1 MRSRS
6 RFAAVLAAA
15 AALALVLGGCS
26 SIPRSGAVQAG
37 QDAVTG
43 ENPAPIFLP
52 FGPRANATMEEILTG
67 FIDAAT
73 SPDNNYEIAREFL
86 TPEFSE
92 SWKSDSGVT
101 VYDGSERNFV
111 TVDDTTMT
119 FEVMPVAEVNGNGEY
134 HEEGASASLPLR
146 YSFTQVNEQWRISA
160 APNGTVL
167 DQSTF
172 KDVFSAQSLFF
183 FDPDYRYLVPDVRW
197 FPRGASTPTKIVNGV
212 LSGPSEWLAGAVT
225 SAFPE
230 GTALTADAV
239 TVVARDA
246 KVDLNSAALNADTI
260 TLQRMRSQLENSL
273 PSGLTVSITINQNSQ
288 DIDELGASEPQ
299 VNPRVDARALVVRDG
314 EFGFLAATGKTITPL
329 AGLSESIVALTP
341 SAVALSPSQTAAAA
355 LTVAGVY
362 GIRVGDDPRLLDPRQ
377 NLIEPST
384 DGSGF
389 VWSVPADRPN
399 ELFVYS
405 AQGAASALPTPWGD
419 ASSIAAL
426 QVSRDGTRVI
436 ALLQAAGE
444 TRLVVAA
451 VLRENG
457 VPVGL
462 GDAVQL
468 AADSG
473 NPVDATWIDQSTVA
487 YVAAQPNGEDRIVA
501 HEIGG
506 TSTTLES
513 STGITSITGSNLL
526 RDLRALNAGGSLLVQ
541 RGVGWQERIGEVTLV
556 ATQQGI
562 GG

>member
-1 MRSRS
+1 MSSRS
-6 RFAAVLAAA
+6 RLVAAVAAV
-15 AALALVLGGCS
+15 AALALLLGGCS
-26 SIPRSGAVQAG
+26 SIPRSGDVQAG
-37 QDAVTG
+37 KGAVTG

-52 FGPRANATMEEILTG
+52 FGPRTDATMEEILTG

-86 TPEFSE
+86 TPEFSDA
-92 SWKSDSGVT
+92 WKSDSGVT

-111 TVDDTTMT
+111 PVDEATMS
-119 FEVMPVAEVNGNGEY
+119 FEVMPVAEVNANGEY
-134 HEEGASASLPLR
+134 HEEGASSSLPLR
-146 YSFTQVNEQWRISA
+146 YSFTQVAGQWRISA

-172 KDVFSAQSLFF
+172 KDVFSAQSLYF

-212 LSGPSEWLAGAVT
+212 LNGPSEWLAGAVT

-246 KVDLNSAALNADTI
+246 KVDLNGEALNADTI

-273 PSGLTVSITINQNSQ
+273 PSGLSVSITINQNSQ
-288 DIDELGASEPQ
+288 DIDELGASEPK
-299 VNPRVDARALVVRDG
+299 VNPRVDARALVLRDG
-314 EFGFLAATGKTITPL
+314 EFGFLAATGKTVTPL
-329 AGLSESIVALTP
+329 AGLSDTIVALGP
-341 SAVALSPSQTAAAA
+341 RAVALSPSQTAAAV
-355 LTVAGVY
+355 LGPTGVS
-362 GIRVGDDPRLLDPRQ
+362 GIRVGDDARLLDPRQ
-377 NLIEPST
+377 NLIEPSI

-405 AQGAASALPTPWGD
+405 AQGAAVALPTPWQD
-419 ASSIAAL
+419 AAGIASL

-436 ALLQAAGE
+436 ALLNAAGE

-457 VPVGL
+457 TPVGL

-468 AADSG
+468 G
-473 NPVDATWIDQSTVA
+473 TGTGTPQDATWIDQSTVA
-487 YVAAQPNGEDRIVA
+487 YLSLQANGENRIVA

-506 TSTTLES
+506 TSTPLES
-513 STGITSITGSNLL
+513 STGLTSITGSNLL
-526 RDLRALNAGGSLLVQ
+526 RDLRALTADGSLLVQ

>member
-1 MRSRS
+1 MSSRH
-6 RFAAVLAAA
+6 RLLAVVTA
-15 AALALVLGGCS
+15 AALLLSGCS

-52 FGPRANATMEEILTG
+52 FGPGADATMEEILTG

-92 SWKSDSGVT
+92 SWKSDAGVT
-101 VYDGSERNFV
+101 VYDGSERTFGQ
-111 TVDDTTMT
+111 VDESTMM
-119 FEVMPVAEVNGNGEY
+119 FEVKPVAEVNANGEY
-134 HEEGASASLPLR
+134 HEEASSSSVPLR
-146 YSFTQVNEQWRISA
+146 YSFTLVDGQWRISA

-172 KDVFSAQSLFF
+172 KDVFSAQSLYF
-183 FDPDYRYLVPDVRW
+183 FDPDYRYLIPDVRW
-197 FPRGASTPTKIVNGV
+197 YPRGASTPTKIVNGV
-212 LSGPSEWLAGAVT
+212 LNGPSEWLAGAVT

-246 KVDLNSAALNADTI
+246 KVDLNSEALNADTI
-260 TLQRMRSQLENSL
+260 TLQRMRSQLETSL

-288 DIDELGASEPQ
+288 DIDELGSSEPE
-299 VNPRVDARALVVRDG
+299 VNPRVDARALVLRDG
-314 EFGFLAATGKTITPL
+314 EFGFLAATGKTVTPL
-329 AGLSESIVALTP
+329 AGLSESIVALAPT
-341 SAVALSPSQTAAAA
+341 AIALSPSQTAAAA
-355 LTVAGVY
+355 LTPSGVF
-362 GIRVGDDPRLLDPRQ
+362 GVRVGDEARLLDPRQ
-377 NLIEPST
+377 NLIEPSI

-399 ELFVYS
+399 ELFVYN
-405 AQGAASALPTPWGD
+405 AQGEASALLTPWLD

-436 ALLQAAGE
+436 ALLSAAGE

-457 VPVGL
+457 VPTGL
-462 GDAVQL
+462 GEAVQL
-468 AADSG
+468 ASG
-473 NPVDATWIDQSTVA
+473 PGTPVDATWIDQSTVA
-487 YVAAQPNGEDRIVA
+487 YLSVQPNGEDRIVA

-506 TSTTLES
+506 TSTQLES
-513 STGITSITGSNLL
+513 STGITAIAGSNLL
-526 RDLRALNAGGSLLVQ
+526 RDLRALSTDGSLLVQ
-541 RGVGWQERIGEVTLV
+541 RGVGWQERIGEVTV
-556 ATQQGI
+556 IATQQGI

>member
-1 MRSRS
+1 MRNRTSLI
-6 RFAAVLAAA
+6 AGL
-15 AALALVLGGCS
+15 AALALLLGGCS
-26 SIPRSGAVQAG
+26 SIPRSGTVQAG
-37 QDAVTG
+37 QDAVAG

-52 FGPRANATMEEILTG
+52 FGPTADAPMEEILAG

-86 TPEFSE
+86 TPEFSDA
-92 SWKSDSGVT
+92 WKSDSGVT
-101 VYDGSERNFV
+101 VYDGSERSFV
-111 TVDDTTMT
+111 PVDEATMA
-119 FEVMPVAEVNGNGEY
+119 FEVRPVAEVNANGEY
-134 HEEGASASLPLR
+134 HEEGASATLPLR
-146 YSFTQVNEQWRISA
+146 YSFTQVDGQWRISA

-172 KDVFSAQSLFF
+172 KDVFSAQSLYF
-183 FDPDYRYLVPDVRW
+183 FDPDFRYLVPDVRW

-212 LSGPSEWLAGAVT
+212 LNGPSEWLAGAVT

-246 KVDLNSAALNADTI
+246 KVDLNGEALNADTI

-273 PSGLTVSITINQNSQ
+273 PSGLSVSITINQNSQ
-288 DIDELGASEPQ
+288 DIDGLGANEPE
-299 VNPRVDARALVVRDG
+299 VNPRVDARALVLRDG
-314 EFGFLAATGKTITPL
+314 EFGFLAATGRTITPL
-329 AGLSESIVALTP
+329 PGLSETIIALAP

-355 LTVAGVY
+355 LSPAGVF
-362 GIRVGDDPRLLDPRQ
+362 GIQVGDDARLLDPRQ
-377 NLIEPST
+377 NLIEPSI

-389 VWSVPADRPN
+389 VWSVPADRPD
-399 ELFVYS
+399 ELFVYN
-405 AQGAASALPTPWGD
+405 AQGAAAALPTPWLD

-436 ALLQAAGE
+436 ALLSAAGE

-451 VLRENG
+451 VMRENG
-457 VPVGL
+457 VPTGL
-462 GDAVQL
+462 GEAVQL
-468 AADSG
+468 ATGAG
-473 NPVDATWIDQSTVA
+473 TPLDATWIDQSTVA
-487 YVAAQPNGEDRIVA
+487 YLTEQPNGEDRIVA

-506 TSTTLES
+506 TSTPLES
-513 STGITSITGSNLL
+513 SAGISTITGSNLL
-526 RDLRALNAGGSLLVQ
+526 RDLRALSTDGSLLVQ
-541 RGVGWQERIGEVTLV
+541 RGVGWQERIGEVALV

>member
-1 MRSRS
+1 MSSRS
-6 RFAAVLAAA
+6 RLVAVV
-15 AALALVLGGCS
+15 AALALLLGGCS
-26 SIPRSGAVQAG
+26 SIPRSGDVQAG
-37 QDAVTG
+37 RDAVTG

-52 FGPRANATMEEILTG
+52 FGPRADATMEEILTG

-86 TPEFSE
+86 TPEFSDA
-92 SWKSDSGVT
+92 WKSDSGVT

-111 TVDDTTMT
+111 PVDEATMS
-119 FEVMPVAEVNGNGEY
+119 FEVMPVAEVNANGEY
-134 HEEGASASLPLR
+134 HEEDASSSLPLR
-146 YSFTQVNEQWRISA
+146 YSFTQVAGQWRISA

-172 KDVFSAQSLFF
+172 KDVFSAQSLYF

-212 LSGPSEWLAGAVT
+212 LNGPSEWLAGAVT

-246 KVDLNSAALNADTI
+246 KVDLNGEALNADTI

-273 PSGLTVSITINQNSQ
+273 PSGLSVSITINQNSQ
-288 DIDELGASEPQ
+288 DIDELGASEPK
-299 VNPRVDARALVVRDG
+299 VNPRVDARALVLRDG

-329 AGLSESIVALTP
+329 AGLSDTIVALGP
-341 SAVALSPSQTAAAA
+341 SAVALSPSQTAAAV
-355 LTVAGVY
+355 LSPTGVS
-362 GIRVGDDPRLLDPRQ
+362 GIRVGDDARLLDPRQ
-377 NLIEPST
+377 NLIEPSI

-389 VWSVPADRPN
+389 VWSVPGDRPN

-405 AQGAASALPTPWGD
+405 AQGAAVALPTPWED
-419 ASSIAAL
+419 AASIASL

-436 ALLQAAGE
+436 ALLSAAGE
-444 TRLVVAA
+444 SRLVVAA

-457 VPVGL
+457 TPVGL

-468 AADSG
+468 GTGAG
-473 NPVDATWIDQSTVA
+473 TPQDATWIDQSTVA
-487 YVAAQPNGEDRIVA
+487 YLSLQANGENRIVA

-506 TSTTLES
+506 SSTPLES
-513 STGITSITGSNLL
+513 STGLTSITGSNLL
-526 RDLRALNAGGSLLVQ
+526 RDLRALGTDGSLLVQ
-541 RGVGWQERIGEVTLV
+541 RGVGWQERIGEVALV

>member
-1 MRSRS
+1 MRNRI
-6 RFAAVLAAA
+6 RLVAVV
-15 AALALVLGGCS
+15 AALTLVLGGCS

-52 FGPRANATMEEILTG
+52 FGPRADATMEEILAG

-86 TPEFSE
+86 TPEFSD

-101 VYDGSERNFV
+101 VYDGSERSFV
-111 TVDDTTMT
+111 PVDEATMA
-119 FEVMPVAEVNGNGEY
+119 FEVRPVAEVNANGEY
-134 HEEGASASLPLR
+134 HEEGATSSLGLR
-146 YSFTQVNEQWRISA
+146 YSFTQVNGQWRISA

-172 KDVFSAQSLFF
+172 KDVFSAQSLYF

-212 LSGPSEWLAGAVT
+212 LNGPSEWLAGAVT

-230 GTALTADAV
+230 GTALTADSV

-246 KVDLNSAALNADTI
+246 KVDLNGEALNADTI

-288 DIDELGASEPQ
+288 DIDELGASEPE
-299 VNPRVDARALVVRDG
+299 VNPRVDARALVLRDG
-314 EFGFLAATGKTITPL
+314 EFGFLAATGRTITPL
-329 AGLSESIVALTP
+329 AGLSEGVIALAPT
-341 SAVALSPSQTAAAA
+341 AVALSPSQTAAAA
-355 LTVAGVY
+355 LTPAGVY
-362 GIRVGDDPRLLDPRQ
+362 GIRVGDDAVLLDPRQ
-377 NLIEPST
+377 NLIEPSI

-405 AQGAASALPTPWGD
+405 AQGAAVALPTPWQD

-436 ALLQAAGE
+436 ALLSAAGE
-444 TRLVVAA
+444 SRLVVAA
-451 VLRENG
+451 VMRENG
-457 VPVGL
+457 VPTSL
-462 GDAVQL
+462 GEAVQL
-468 AADSG
+468 ATGSG
-473 NPVDATWIDQSTVA
+473 APLDATWIDQSTVA
-487 YVAAQPNGEDRIVA
+487 YVTVQPNGEDRIVA

-506 TSTTLES
+506 TSTPLES
-513 STGITSITGSNLL
+513 STGISTITGSNLL
-526 RDLRALNAGGSLLVQ
+526 RDLRALSADGSLLVQ
-541 RGVGWQERIGEVTLV
+541 RGVGWQERIDGVTLV

>member
-6 RFAAVLAAA
+6 RIIAVAT
-15 AALALVLGGCS
+15 ALAMLLGGCS

-43 ENPAPIFLP
+43 ENPAPVFLP
-52 FGPRANATMEEILTG
+52 FGPRADATMEEILNG

-86 TPEFSE
+86 TPEFSDA
-92 SWKSDSGVT
+92 WQSDSGVT
-101 VYDGSERNFV
+101 VYDGSERDFV
-111 TVDDTTMT
+111 PVDDATMS
-119 FEVMPVAEVNGNGEY
+119 FEVMPVAEVNASGEY
-134 HEEGASASLPLR
+134 HEEGASSSLPLR
-146 YSFTQVNEQWRISA
+146 YSFTRVDDQWRISA

-212 LSGPSEWLAGAVT
+212 LNGPSEWLAGAVT

-246 KVDLNSAALNADTI
+246 KVDLNSEALNADTI

-299 VNPRVDARALVVRDG
+299 VNPRVDARALLLRGG

-329 AGLSESIVALTP
+329 SGLSETIVALAP

-355 LTVAGVY
+355 LTPAGVF
-362 GIRVGDDPRLLDPRQ
+362 GVRVGDDARLLDPRQ
-377 NLIEPST
+377 NLIEPSI

-389 VWSVPADRPN
+389 VWSVPADRPS

-405 AQGAASALPTPWGD
+405 AQGAATALPVPWGD
-419 ASSIAAL
+419 ASGIAAL
-426 QVSRDGTRVI
+426 QVARDGTRVI
-436 ALLQAAGE
+436 ALLSAAGE
-444 TRLVVAA
+444 TRLVIAA

-468 AADSG
+468 AAG
-473 NPVDATWIDQSTVA
+473 PGIPGDATWIDQDTVA
-487 YVAAQPNGEDRIVA
+487 YLSTQPTGEDRIVA
-501 HEIGG
+501 QEIGG
-506 TSTTLES
+506 TSTQLES
-513 STGITSITGSNLL
+513 STDVTTITGSNLL
-526 RDLRALNAGGSLLVQ
+526 RDLRALSAQGALLVQ
-541 RGVGWQERIGEVTLV
+541 RGVGWQERIGEVILV

>member
-1 MRSRS
+1 MRDRS
-6 RFAAVLAAA
+6 RFMAVIAAA
-15 AALALVLGGCS
+15 ATFALLLGGCS

-52 FGPRANATMEEILTG
+52 FGPRADATMEEILSG

-92 SWKSDSGVT
+92 AWKSDTGVT
-101 VYDGSERNFV
+101 IYDGSERNIV
-111 TVDDTTMT
+111 PVDDTTMT
-119 FEVMPVAEVNGNGEY
+119 FDVMPVAEVNANGEY
-134 HEEGASASLPLR
+134 HEEGASASLPLP
-146 YSFTQVNEQWRISA
+146 YSFAQVNGQWRISS

-212 LSGPSEWLAGAVT
+212 LNGPSEWLAGGVI

-246 KVDLNSAALNADTI
+246 KVDLNSEALNADTV

-288 DIDELGASEPQ
+288 VIDELGASEPK
-299 VNPRVDARALVVRDG
+299 VNPRVDARALVLRDG

-329 AGLSESIVALTP
+329 AGLSDSVVALAP

-355 LTVAGVY
+355 LTASGVY

-377 NLIEPST
+377 NLIEPSI

-399 ELFVYS
+399 ELFVYN
-405 AQGAASALPTPWGD
+405 AQGAAAALPTPWGD
-419 ASSIAAL
+419 ASGIAAL

-436 ALLQAAGE
+436 ALLRTASE
-444 TRLVVAA
+444 IRLVVAA

-457 VPVGL
+457 VPTGL

-468 AADSG
+468 AADTG

-487 YVAAQPNGEDRIVA
+487 YLAAQPNGEDRIVA

-506 TSTTLES
+506 TSTVLES
-513 STGITSITGSNLL
+513 STDIASITGSNLL
-526 RDLRALNAGGSLLVQ
+526 RDLRALGAGGSLLVQ
-541 RGVGWQERIGEVTLV
+541 RGVGWQERIGEVALV

>member
-1 MRSRS
+1 MRNRT
-6 RFAAVLAAA
+6 RLVAVLAA
-15 AALALVLGGCS
+15 LTLVLGGCS
-26 SIPRSGAVQAG
+26 SIPRTGPVQAG

-52 FGPRANATMEEILTG
+52 FGPRADATMEEILAG

-86 TPEFSE
+86 TPEFSD

-111 TVDDTTMT
+111 PVDEATMA
-119 FEVMPVAEVNGNGEY
+119 FEVRPVAEVNGNGEY
-134 HEEGASASLPLR
+134 HEEGATSSLGLR
-146 YSFTQVNEQWRISA
+146 YSFTQVNGQWRISA

-172 KDVFSAQSLFF
+172 KDVFSAQSLYF
-183 FDPDYRYLVPDVRW
+183 FDPDFRYLVPDVRW
-197 FPRGASTPTKIVNGV
+197 FPRGASTPTNIVNGV
-212 LSGPSEWLAGAVT
+212 LNGPSEWLAGAVT

-230 GTALTADAV
+230 GTALTADSV

-246 KVDLNSAALNADTI
+246 KVDLNGEALNADTI

-288 DIDELGASEPQ
+288 DIDELGASEPE
-299 VNPRVDARALVVRDG
+299 VNPRVDARALVLRDG
-314 EFGFLAATGKTITPL
+314 EFGFLAATGRTITPL
-329 AGLSESIVALTP
+329 AGLSEGVIALAPT
-341 SAVALSPSQTAAAA
+341 AVALSPSQTAAAA
-355 LTVAGVY
+355 LTPGGVY
-362 GIRVGDDPRLLDPRQ
+362 GVRVGDDAVLLDPRQ
-377 NLIEPST
+377 NLIEPSI

-405 AQGAASALPTPWGD
+405 AQGAAVALPTPWQD

-436 ALLQAAGE
+436 ALLSAAGE

-451 VLRENG
+451 VMRENG
-457 VPVGL
+457 VPASL
-462 GDAVQL
+462 GEAVQL
-468 AADSG
+468 AAASG
-473 NPVDATWIDQSTVA
+473 TPLDATWIDQSTVA
-487 YVAAQPNGEDRIVA
+487 YVSAQANGEDRIVA

-506 TSTTLES
+506 TSTPLES
-513 STGITSITGSNLL
+513 STGLSTITGSNLL
-526 RDLRALNAGGSLLVQ
+526 RDLRALSADGSLLVQ
-541 RGVGWQERIGEVTLV
+541 RGVGWQERIDGVTLV